1 VPDRP
6 DVQPFDESNVV
17 ERETTV
23 ADLLDDLDRHQRR
36 AVTSDAPLLAI
47 IAGAGSGKTRV
58 LTRRVAHQC
67 LTGSAEP
74 SHVAVLTFT
83 RQAASE
89 LHRRLRA
96 LGTGDG
102 LIAGTFHSVALSM
115 LRQYWDQ
122 QGRSHPTVVSD
133 RRRLIGEVI
142 GPKHGTSIA
151 ALSSDIDWA
160 RARNVEAA
168 RYSTAVANAGRRS
181 LSPAADVARVMADL
195 EKLKAKRGVIDLD
208 DLLSTTI
215 HLMRNDEKFASI
227 ARWRIRHLFV
237 DEAQDLNPLQLEV
250 LELWRGDR
258 DQLTLVGDPSQSIYG
273 FNGSDPTIL
282 TNLESRFPGI
292 EVVRLGTNYRCTPQV
307 VAAGLNT
314 LTNGGA
320 TVPDLVSARP
330 NGSAIRI
337 YGFADEHFEATGIAD
352 IIDEI
357 GRERGSWRSTAV
369 LARTNAQLPPIRA
382 ALEARGVPA
391 RILGVA
397 AADPVQRATREVG
410 DLPSASRIAT
420 WSRDARDPS
429 DDDATEDITARRTV
443 ADAVDEF
450 LRGGGGDG
458 RAFLAWVRA
467 NRPFDVVTD
476 SNVVELLTFHGAKG
490 REWDHVV
497 VAGCEVGLMPHSS
510 AKSDLERAE
519 EIRLAYVAITRA
531 SDDLILTHAHRRR
544 DRARTRS
551 PFIDGADAVEPGVA
565 PPAQFRR
572 ENERRRT
579 STESHDSVLLELR
592 EWRNAAGRAAQVD
605 ATMLCS
611 DATLKRI
618 AQRAPRTL
626 DDLTSIDGVGP
637 LLARRA
643 GERILEAVSRGVARR
658 TDHADG

>member
-181 LSPAADVARVMADL
+181 LSPATDVARVMADL

-391 RILGVA
+391 RILGAA

-572 ENERRRT
+572 ENERRR
-579 STESHDSVLLELR
+579 SSAESHDSVLLELR

>member
-6 DVQPFDESNVV
+6 DVRPLEESIDV

-23 ADLLDDLDRHQRR
+23 ADLLDDLDGHQRR

-67 LTGSAEP
+67 LTGVAEP

-83 RQAASE
+83 RQAAFE

-151 ALSSDIDWA
+151 ALGSDIDWA
-160 RARNVEAA
+160 RARNVESTRYAA
-168 RYSTAVANAGRRS
+168 AVSAAGRRS
-181 LSPAADVARVMADL
+181 QAPPADVARVMADL

-227 ARWRIRHLFV
+227 ARWRIRNLFV

-282 TNLESRFPGI
+282 SNLESRFPGI
-292 EVVRLGTNYRCTPQV
+292 EIVRLNTNYRCTPQV
-307 VAAGLNT
+307 VGAGLKA
-314 LTNGGA
+314 LANGGA

-330 NGSAIRI
+330 NGSTVRVH
-337 YGFADEHFEATGIAD
+337 GFADEHREATGIAD
-352 IIDEI
+352 IIDEV
-357 GRERGSWRSTAV
+357 GRGRGSWRSIAV
-369 LARTNAQLPPIRA
+369 LARTNAQLSPIRV
-382 ALEARGVPA
+382 ALEARGVSA
-391 RILGVA
+391 RILGAA
-397 AADPVQRATREVG
+397 AADPIQRATREVG
-410 DLPSASRIAT
+410 DLPSSSRIAT

-429 DDDATEDITARRTV
+429 DDDTTEDIVARRAV

-450 LRGGGGDG
+450 LRAGGGDG
-458 RAFLAWVRA
+458 RAFSAWVRA
-467 NRPFDVVTD
+467 NRPFDVVAD

-490 REWDHVV
+490 REWDVVV

-510 AKSDLERAE
+510 AKSDLERE
-519 EIRLAYVAITRA
+519 EEVRLSYVAITRA
-531 SDDLILTHAHRRR
+531 SDELILTHALQRR
-544 DRARTRS
+544 DRTRTRS
-551 PFIDGADAVEPGVA
+551 PFIAGADAVEPGVA
-565 PPAQFRR
+565 PPAEFRR
-572 ENERRRT
+572 DNERRRA
-579 STESHDSVLLELR
+579 STESDDSVLKELR
-592 EWRNAAGRAAQVD
+592 EWRNLAGRAAQVD
-605 ATMLCS
+605 AAMLCS
-611 DATLKRI
+611 DATLVRI
-618 AQRAPRTL
+618 ARRRPRTL
-626 DDLTSIDGVGP
+626 DDLASIEGVGAI
-637 LLARRA
+637 LARRA
-643 GERILEAVSRGVARR
+643 GERILEALSRGEARR
-658 TDHADG
+658 PARADD

>member
-1 VPDRP
+1 MPDRP

-307 VAAGLNT
+307 VAAGLNA

-320 TVPDLVSARP
+320 SVPDLVSARP

-337 YGFADEHFEATGIAD
+337 HGFADEHLEATGIAD

-382 ALEARGVPA
+382 ALETRGVPA
-391 RILGVA
+391 RILGAA

-572 ENERRRT
+572 DNERRR
-579 STESHDSVLLELR
+579 SSAESHDSVLLELR

-658 TDHADG
+658 PDHADG